1 VSRKRNLPRR
11 EFLKSGA
18 RALLGAGLAGACLGR
33 AASASPAAVYDVVIV
48 GAGIAGLTAGFFLRG
63 KNILILE
70 KEARPGGRAH
80 AGRFEGVPYAMGIS
94 YLGKPYGA
102 LKEIIE
108 SLGLD
113 LHEIPAPLHA
123 YYGDGEIS
131 YGEDGFSR
139 LVSERGGTAD
149 FDRFR
154 REVLDAARDY
164 ADIPEMDM
172 TTKLAGLDDVSA
184 AHWLESKKLPEV
196 FRPVLNTIARGL
208 LGANLEEIS
217 ALSFIPEMAFA
228 MSPDG
233 VRAYTFE
240 GGLAELTDAL
250 ARHLGERIRTGA
262 KVERVAKKED
272 IFEVAYSG
280 PDGRAVTAEAKFV
293 VLAVPAPTAPALAPE
308 ILTAEQKDLLGRI
321 PYAASA
327 YAALFSREPIF
338 DRAYDLA
345 MPDGGFF
352 THVNDAARTAKRF
365 DSSAAAKKAYILGA
379 TIAGTGIEAK
389 SFLELSDED
398 IRKKVV
404 NGLSRVFPEAPAKI
418 VRCEVARF
426 PRAYPV
432 MVPGAYKRLVRLNE
446 ITNGRVLLAGDFM
459 IYPSFEAAAESGDFA
474 AEKIKE
480 LA

>member
-1 VSRKRNLPRR
+1 MSRKRNLPRR

-18 RALLGAGLAGACLGR
+18 RALLGAGLAGAGLSR
-33 AASASPAAVYDVVIV
+33 AAAASPAAAYDVVIV

-63 KNILILE
+63 KSILILE
-70 KEARPGGRAH
+70 KEARSGGRARI
-80 AGRFEGVPYAMGIS
+80 GRFEGVPYALGIS
-94 YLGKPYGA
+94 CLGKPYGA

-113 LHEIPAPLHA
+113 LREIPAPLHA
-123 YYGDGEIS
+123 YYRDGEIF
-131 YGEDGFSR
+131 YGEEGFSH
-139 LVSERGGTAD
+139 LVSEPGGTAD

-164 ADIPEMDM
+164 ADIPELDM

-184 AHWLESKKLPEV
+184 ALWLESKKLPAI
-196 FRPVLNTIARGL
+196 FRPVLNTTARRL
-208 LGANLEEIS
+208 FGANLEEIS
-217 ALSFIPEMAFA
+217 ALSFIPKMALA
-228 MSPDG
+228 LSPDG
-233 VRAYTFE
+233 GGAYTFDK
-240 GGLAELTDAL
+240 GLAELTDAL
-250 ARHLGERIRTGA
+250 ARHLGDRVRTGA

-272 IFEVAYSG
+272 FYEVAYTG
-280 PDGRAVTAEAKFV
+280 PDGRAATAEAKFI
-293 VLAVPAPTAPALAPE
+293 VLAVPAPAALALAPDV
-308 ILTAEQKDLLGRI
+308 LTAEQKEFLGRI

-327 YAALFSREPIF
+327 YIAMFSREPIF

-352 THVNDAARTAKRF
+352 TCVNDAARAAKRF
-365 DSSAAAKKAYILGA
+365 DPSVAAKKAFILGA
-379 TIAGTGIEAK
+379 TIAGTGTKDE

-404 NGLSRVFPEAPAKI
+404 NGLSRIFPGAPAKI
-418 VRCEVARF
+418 VGSQVARF
-426 PRAYPV
+426 PQAYPV
-432 MVPGAYKRLVRLNE
+432 MVPGAYKRLVHLNE
-446 ITNGRVLLAGDFM
+446 ITNGRVLLAGDHM